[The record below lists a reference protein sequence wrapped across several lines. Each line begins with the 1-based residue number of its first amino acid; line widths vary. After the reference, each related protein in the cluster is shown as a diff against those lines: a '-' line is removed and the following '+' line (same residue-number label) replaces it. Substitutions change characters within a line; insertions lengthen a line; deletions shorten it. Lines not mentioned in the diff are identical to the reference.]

1 MSLDH
6 LAHPARILAF
16 GHGEFEIEAL
26 AVGAH
31 RQAGAVRKRDRAF
44 LGREHD
50 RHLVAP
56 VLGELLEI
64 AAGRYRRHAGDR
76 EAHLSRSIFCAA
88 SSMIAATSS
97 KVSAPTSSRGTR
109 CWSTWRRLPI
119 ARRTGPQPVRSTIP
133 PTCTSPPT
141 QTK

>member
-76 EAHLSRSIFCAA
+76 EAQLSRSILCAA

-97 KVSAPTSSRGTR
+97 RSEERRVGEEGGSWCRYRGVL
-109 CWSTWRRLPI
+109 SI
-119 ARRTGPQPVRSTIP
+119 E
-133 PTCTSPPT
+133 
-141 QTK
+141 KKKK

>member
-64 AAGRYRRHAGDR
+64 AAGRYRRHARDR
-76 EAHLSRSIFCAA
+76 APHLSRPIFCAA
-88 SSMIAATSS
+88 SSLL
-97 KVSAPTSSRGTR
+97 SAPSINVAAPTQYPLPRDR
-109 CWSTWRRLPI
+109 APRR
-119 ARRTGPQPVRSTIP
+119 RRTLP
-133 PTCTSPPT
+133 
-141 QTK
+141 